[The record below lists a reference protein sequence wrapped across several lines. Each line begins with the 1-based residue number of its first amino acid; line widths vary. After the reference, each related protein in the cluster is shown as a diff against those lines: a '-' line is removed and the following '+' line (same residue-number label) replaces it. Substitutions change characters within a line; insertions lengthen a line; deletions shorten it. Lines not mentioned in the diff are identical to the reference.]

1 MDVINL
7 LLSETITSQNHDNHA
22 LRSGDRRNFTACITQ
37 GTVVE
42 ADSVWVDHSLPHR
55 DS

>member
-7 LLSETITSQNHDNHA
+7 LLSKTITSQNHDNHA
-22 LRSGDRRNFTACITQ
+22 LRSGDRLNLTSYITQ

-42 ADSVWVDHSLPHR
+42 ADLV
-55 DS
+55 